1 MRTLQKSIF
10 IKDYTIK
17 YSPKKKCL
25 KISYVH
31 SKINKEKFRAALY
44 GRNEEL
50 LWKRQWR
57 KL

>member
-1 MRTLQKSIF
+1 MQEGSKVTENIM
-10 IKDYTIK
+10 YK
-17 YSPKKKCL
+17 YHTKKKCL

-31 SKINKEKFRAALY
+31 SKIYKEKFKAALY

-57 KL
+57 KS